1 MLDGGAGEHQRV
13 AAQNVINI
21 GALLGQHIDA
31 DQVGGGAVEVG
42 VDLGSVDEQ
51 HLREA
56 KLAEHGLSFG
66 DAERIHQRVADEL
79 RYASTQF
86 AKLQALL
93 GLRADNGNPL
103 SFQGILWPEF
113 DFTATADSD
122 GSIAAAEYRRAR
134 GEPVCAAAPTIQPP
148 WSMDTVDFAHCFGPA
163 KVISTSVLFDKYL
176 PAQELHEFDWEG
188 RRYGAGFGWGL
199 FLSASRMW
207 T

>member
-1 MLDGGAGEHQRV
+1 MNTAPFTRALDFEVYLLVTMKYGM
-13 AAQNVINI
+13 IN
-21 GALLGQHIDA
+21 QDS
-31 DQVGGGAVEVG
+31 E
-42 VDLGSVDEQ
+42 
-51 HLREA
+51 REA
-56 KLAEHGLSFG
+56 KLAEPGLSFG

-93 GLRADNGNPL
+93 GLRADNGNTL